1 MSISPVVKKE
11 TIRIATGC
19 IALSAVM
26 VAVFALCGR
35 FDWPVLWGALLGTAY
50 AILNFFL
57 MAYTMQK
64 SAESTH
70 TQAKT
75 KIQFSYTLRT
85 LLMLVVGVM
94 GMVLPCFNWISVLL
108 PFIFP
113 SITIY
118 IMHIL
123 KIADPIPKNQGS
135 PVEQDGG
142 ENTKQ

>member
-1 MSISPVVKKE
+1 
-11 TIRIATGC
+11 
-19 IALSAVM
+19 
-26 VAVFALCGR
+26 
-35 FDWPVLWGALLGTAY
+35 
-50 AILNFFL
+50 

-75 KIQFSYTLRT
+75 KIQVSYTLRT
-85 LLMLVVGVM
+85 LLMLAVGVM
-94 GMVLPCFNWISVLL
+94 GMVLPCFNWLAVLL

-123 KIADPIPKNQGS
+123 KIADLPKKQDA
-135 PVEQDGG
+135 PVEEDGR
-142 ENTKQ
+142 ENTNQ

>member
-1 MSISPVVKKE
+1 
-11 TIRIATGC
+11 
-19 IALSAVM
+19 
-26 VAVFALCGR
+26 
-35 FDWPVLWGALLGTAY
+35 
-50 AILNFFL
+50 
-57 MAYTMQK
+57 
-64 SAESTH
+64 
-70 TQAKT
+70 
-75 KIQFSYTLRT
+75 
-85 LLMLVVGVM
+85 MLVVGVM

-142 ENTKQ
+142 KNTKQ